1 MYDNLSAEYN
11 LEIYANLYEVEDPK
25 GQVEKYLSMLGL
37 WERRKDEAGTFSKG
51 MKQKLAI
58 ARALLHEPRIL
69 FLDEPTAALDPEASH
84 LVHDFISELRKE
96 GRTIF
101 LCTHNLDEADRLC
114 DRVGVF
120 KTHLLV
126 VDTPANLRSQLFGR
140 RVVFHLANSNETMAS
155 VVQTLPF
162 VREAKVIDNKLVVNL
177 DDPETHNPEIIR
189 ALVGAGADIQ
199 FVGELRHSL
208 EDVYLQLVKNA

>member
-1 MYDNLSAEYN
+1 
-11 LEIYANLYEVEDPK
+11 
-25 GQVEKYLSMLGL
+25 
-37 WERRKDEAGTFSKG
+37 
-51 MKQKLAI
+51 
-58 ARALLHEPRIL
+58 LHEPRIL

-84 LVHDFISELRKE
+84 LVHDFITELRKE

-140 RVVFHLANSNETMAS
+140 RVVFHLTKSDETIAATIR
-155 VVQTLPF
+155 TLPF
-162 VREAKVIDNKLVVNL
+162 VREAKVVENKLLVNL

-189 ALVGAGADIQ
+189 TLVGAGVDIQ

-208 EDVYLQLVKNA
+208 EDVYLQLVKDA